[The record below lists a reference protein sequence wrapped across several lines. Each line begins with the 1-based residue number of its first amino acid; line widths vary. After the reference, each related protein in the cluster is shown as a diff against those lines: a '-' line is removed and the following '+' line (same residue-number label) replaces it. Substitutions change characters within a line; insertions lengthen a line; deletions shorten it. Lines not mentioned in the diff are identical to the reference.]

1 MKLDN
6 VIWDQENLYLKEVM
20 KQIETMIVSSQD
32 KVIEQRSALKEINK
46 NMLSEFKFETE
57 SMVDLEGAAIMHQYQ
72 TMGRNV
78 ENAMDYQIQRTRE
91 LIKLKENSYFAKI
104 SFREKGEDEEEIYIG
119 SSSLIK
125 DGDFN
130 YLIYDWRAPI
140 CSIFYDYEA
149 GDVSYNSPGGEIKG
163 TLQGKRHFKILE
175 GKIVYM
181 FDSNVN
187 IMDDML
193 KEALAKSVDDKMKT
207 IITTIQKEQNQVI
220 RDESSDILVV
230 SGSAG
235 SGKTSIAL
243 HRIAYLLY
251 RNRQTVIPADILIFT
266 PNDIFS
272 DYISH
277 VLPELG
283 EKNIDSITFND
294 YLQSILGIYLPV
306 KEDLNQL
313 SEKNNDATG
322 QEPELEDKTHGY
334 YESSSYTEGEEEPV
348 ERVDPIEEKI
358 LKCRWEEIESY
369 YDQMEY
375 ILSPNHDG
383 AYKQRMQLIV
393 QKASLP
399 FFQAFDVFIDGIEK
413 KADFFEDVF
422 FQGHRI
428 LSKEEMKASY
438 LDCVGIIKCSS
449 RLLQTRNRVM
459 ERMNEIKKAAAYS
472 YEQQL
477 INGEEYY
484 TRSDLR
490 RKTIKF
496 VKQAFKPLRKQIM
509 RMTSLDL
516 LDLYNE
522 FLVSQKLPQVSV
534 NLKFED
540 ALCLMYMKGRLDTI
554 KEVNKIKYLVIDEA
568 QDYSL
573 LHYKIIKLIFGH
585 CKYTLLG
592 DPNQAIHPYV
602 SSQVSGDI
610 EDFLGDTPKHIRLT
624 KTYRSTQEINSFCRK
639 ILPSGD
645 SGENILRNGREPEV
659 IELFQDTQ
667 YVQQLKAVTDAL
679 TRGNRS
685 IAIIGKTKKQ
695 CEGLHLALVKTIQE
709 TKIMHNDQPLA
720 VGLLNN
726 EEQFYK
732 TGVIVIPSYLS
743 KGLEFDCVI
752 IAADHHYS
760 YHIEEER
767 RLFYTVCTRAL
778 HELYVTYVGKLPK
791 LLQ

>member
-1 MKLDN
+1 MKIDE
-6 VIWDQENLYLKEVM
+6 VVWEQERQYLQEVM
-20 KQIETMIVSSQD
+20 EQIEQMIISSKN

-78 ENAMDYQIQRTRE
+78 ENAMDYQMQRTRE
-91 LIKLKENSYFAKI
+91 LVNLKERGYFAKI
-104 SFREKGEDEEEIYIG
+104 TFQEKGEEEENIYIG

-125 DGDFN
+125 EGQYS

-149 GDVSYNSPGGEIKG
+149 GAVSYESPGGKISGELK
-163 TLQGKRHFKILE
+163 GKRHFKIME

-181 FDSNVN
+181 FDSNIN

-283 EKNIDSITFND
+283 EKNIDAITFND

-306 KEDLNQL
+306 KEEAAVRTGEENTTERQGDVQEYE
-313 SEKNNDATG
+313 EKNN
-322 QEPELEDKTHGY
+322 GY
-334 YESSSYTEGEEEPV
+334 YDAPTNGENEDESGE
-348 ERVDPIEEKI
+348 RIDPIEEKI
-358 LKCRWEEIESY
+358 LKCRWEGIESY

-375 ILSPNHDG
+375 ILSPDQDEY
-383 AYKQRMQLIV
+383 YKERVKMILTKSSIKFV
-393 QKASLP
+393 ES
-399 FFQAFDVFIDGIEK
+399 FDAFIDRIEK
-413 KADFFEDVF
+413 KADFFEDVY
-422 FQGHRI
+422 FQGHCI
-428 LSKEEMKASY
+428 LSKEDMKDSY
-438 LDCVGIIKCSS
+438 LDCVGVIKCSS

-477 INGEEYY
+477 INGEDYY
-484 TRSDLR
+484 TRSDIR
-490 RKTIKF
+490 RKTAKF
-496 VKQAFKPLRKQIM
+496 VKQAFRPLRRQIM
-509 RMTSLDL
+509 KMTSLDL
-516 LDLYNE
+516 LELYNE
-522 FLVSQKLPQVSV
+522 FLSEQGCPQIGTYL
-534 NLKFED
+534 NFED

-610 EDFLGDTPKHIRLT
+610 EDFLGEVPKHIRLT
-624 KTYRSTQEINSFCRK
+624 KTYRSTREINLFCRK

-645 SGENILRNGREPEV
+645 TGENILRSGREPELIKFESDQRFNGLLEKV
-659 IELFQDTQ
+659 
-667 YVQQLKAVTDAL
+667 KDAL
-679 TRGNRS
+679 SRGNRS
-685 IAIIGKTKKQ
+685 IALIGKTKRQ
-695 CEGLHLALVKTIQE
+695 CEDLHFHLSKAMGFETEFTI
-709 TKIMHNDQPLA
+709 
-720 VGLLNN
+720 GLLNN
-726 EEQFYK
+726 EEQLYK
-732 TGVIVIPSYLS
+732 TGVIVIPSYLA
-743 KGLEFDCVI
+743 KGLEFDCVFI
-752 IAADHHYS
+752 VTDETYS

-778 HELYVTYVGKLPK
+778 HELAITYCGNVPA
-791 LLQ
+791 LLNV

>member
-1 MKLDN
+1 MKIDE
-6 VIWDQENLYLKEVM
+6 VVWEQEKRYLQEVM
-20 KQIETMIVSSQD
+20 AQIDLMIASSKN
-32 KVIEQRSALKEINK
+32 KVVEQRSALKEINK

-78 ENAMDYQIQRTRE
+78 ENAMDYQMQRSRE
-91 LIKLKENSYFAKI
+91 LKMLKERGYFAKI
-104 SFREKGEDEEEIYIG
+104 TFQEKGEEDEEIYIG

-125 DGDFN
+125 EGQFS

-149 GDVSYNSPGGEIKG
+149 GEVSYDSPGGTIKG
-163 TLQGKRHFKILE
+163 ELKGKRHFKIME
-175 GKIVYM
+175 GQIVYM
-181 FDSNVN
+181 FDSNIN

-283 EKNIDSITFND
+283 EKNIDAITFND
-294 YLQSILGIYLPV
+294 YLQSILGIYLPI
-306 KEDLNQL
+306 KEEAITKISEGQSSDTAADSQEFE
-313 SEKNNDATG
+313 EKNN
-322 QEPELEDKTHGY
+322 GY
-334 YESSSYTEGEEEPV
+334 YDGDDEQN

-358 LKCRWEEIESY
+358 LKCRWESIESY

-375 ILSPNHDG
+375 ILSPNHDKC
-383 AYKQRMQLIV
+383 YKDRV
-393 QKASLP
+393 ASILKKSSLS
-399 FFQAFDVFIDGIEK
+399 FVEAFDDFIDRIEK
-413 KADFFEDVF
+413 KADFFEDVY
-422 FQGHRI
+422 FQGHCI
-428 LSKEEMKASY
+428 LSKEDMKDSY
-438 LDCVGIIKCSS
+438 LDCVGVIKCSS

-484 TRSDLR
+484 TRADLR
-490 RKTIKF
+490 RKTAKF
-496 VKQAFKPLRKQIM
+496 VKQAFKPLRRQIM
-509 RMTSLDL
+509 KMTSLDL
-516 LDLYNE
+516 LELYNE
-522 FLVSQKLPQVSV
+522 FLKEQKCPQISED
-534 NLKFED
+534 LYFED

-554 KEVNKIKYLVIDEA
+554 REVNKIKYLVIDEA

-602 SSQVSGDI
+602 SSSVSGDV
-610 EDFLGDTPKHIRLT
+610 EDFLGEVPKHIRLT
-624 KTYRSTQEINSFCRK
+624 KTYRSTREINLFCRR

-645 SGENILRNGREPEV
+645 TGENILRHGREPEV
-659 IELFQDTQ
+659 IQLDKVGQYSELIS
-667 YVQQLKAVTDAL
+667 AVKSSL
-679 TRGNRS
+679 ERGNRS
-685 IAIIGKTKKQ
+685 IALIGKTKAQ
-695 CEGLHLALVKTIQE
+695 CEILHSELVKTIGDDTSIE
-709 TKIMHNDQPLA
+709 I
-720 VGLLNN
+720 GLLNN
-726 EEQFYK
+726 EDQLYK
-732 TGVIVIPSYLS
+732 TGVIVIPSYLA
-743 KGLEFDCVI
+743 KGLEFDCVYI
-752 IAADHHYS
+752 VTDDTYS

-778 HELYVTYVGKLPK
+778 HELFITYCDRAPH
-791 LLQ
+791 LLG